1 MVKVL
6 VNGGLFEISKIEEI
20 VEKRVPFNGTNIRL
34 VQIAKD
40 SKQAV
45 SGLHFQVK
53 NTECNVFAIG
63 EFTIG
68 NLPTAK
74 VKEIMKQLLSDGYY
88 DFSDCDFQP
97 MMFVEK
103 YKFDEGKSKPY
114 FCQGSLIQFYAP
126 NDVFNYPANTIVPPV
141 NIAAQDEFGDEKDDL
156 SDMSDLSSHIADTDC
171 CYQNLFVS
179 GLYSNPA
186 AFSFCNN
193 SFLSMSMLLQ
203 NSSSES

>member
-6 VNGGLFEISKIEEI
+6 VNGGLFEISKVEEI

-114 FCQGSLIQFYAP
+114 FCQGSLIQFYTP

-141 NIAAQDEFGDEKDDL
+141 NIAAQDECNDCDDL
-156 SDMSDLSSHIADTDC
+156 EDIRDMSDEILRATIYELEDIPMKTLAD
-171 CYQNLFVS
+171 
-179 GLYSNPA
+179 
-186 AFSFCNN
+186 
-193 SFLSMSMLLQ
+193 MSREELEAEYLDIKVGDY
-203 NSSSES
+203 NE

>member
-141 NIAAQDEFGDEKDDL
+141 NIAAQAECNDCDDL
-156 SDMSDLSSHIADTDC
+156 EDIRDMSDEILRATIYELEDIPMKTLVDMSREELEVEYLDIKVGDC
-171 CYQNLFVS
+171 N
-179 GLYSNPA
+179 
-186 AFSFCNN
+186 
-193 SFLSMSMLLQ
+193 
-203 NSSSES
+203 E